1 MSHEVALIE
10 AQFWAFEE
18 KVLYAICCLALFALI
33 GLLFKVAK

>member
-1 MSHEVALIE
+1 MSHETALIE

-18 KVLYAICCLALFALI
+18 RFMYTVCCLALFALI